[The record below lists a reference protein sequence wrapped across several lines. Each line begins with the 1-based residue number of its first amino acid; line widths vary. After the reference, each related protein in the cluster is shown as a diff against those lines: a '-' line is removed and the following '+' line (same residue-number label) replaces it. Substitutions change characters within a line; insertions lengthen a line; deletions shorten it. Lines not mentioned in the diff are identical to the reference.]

1 MPAAIEITNLYKSFG
16 KVPALIDE
24 NLTVEEGEFFGFIGP
39 NGSGKSTTIRLLL
52 NYYRPTRGTAK
63 VYGLDSVRDSI
74 KIRSLTGYVPSEVDF
89 YGDMKAGEL
98 IRYAAKLRRWRAK
111 QKMEELCDLFEVDT
125 EQYMGK
131 MSLGN
136 RKKVLLVMSL
146 MHSPRLLLLDEPT
159 LGLDSLTKRRLKD
172 YLITENERGTTIFF
186 CSHDMAEVQELCGR
200 MGIIRNGTILEVA
213 DVNAISASD
222 CRRISLKTEEDMT
235 PLFSLFH
242 IGVIQHTMDDYLHF
256 SYTGDINLLLQ
267 ALQNYRLDDLQ
278 ISLPSLEDAMVRYY
292 EKKLDKEDKEFERAN
307 SPAGFA

>member
-16 KVPALIDE
+16 KIPALVEE
-24 NLTVEEGEFFGFIGP
+24 NLTVEEGEFFGFVGP
-39 NGSGKSTTIRLLL
+39 NGSGKSTTIRILL
-52 NYYRPTRGTAK
+52 NYFRPTRGSAK
-63 VYGLDSVRDSI
+63 VFGLDSVRDSV
-74 KIRSLTGYVPSEVDF
+74 KIRSLTGYVPSEADF
-89 YGDMKAGEL
+89 YDDMKAGDL

-111 QKMEELCDLFEVDT
+111 QKMEELCELFEVDT
-125 EQYMGK
+125 ERYMGK

-159 LGLDSLTKRRLKD
+159 LGLDALTKRRLKD
-172 YLITENERGTTIFF
+172 YLLTENERGTTIFF
-186 CSHDMAEVQELCGR
+186 CSHDMGEVQELCSR

-222 CRRISLKTEEDMT
+222 CRRISVKTDEDIS

-256 SYTGDINLLLQ
+256 SYSGDINLLIQ

-278 ISLPSLEDAMVRYY
+278 INLPSLEDAMIRFYQ
-292 EKKLDKEDKEFERAN
+292 KKLDKEDKEFERTN
-307 SPAGFA
+307 SSAGLA